1 MKTKSK
7 TTILIAAITMT
18 LCSCKSSTQLIEVP
32 VYIHDTT
39 RTVQLQHD
47 SVYIDNWHTQWQ
59 RGDTIFIHDSIDR
72 WRSMVKVDTAYQ
84 YVELPIE
91 ITKMVEKE
99 KELTTIQCF
108 QIFSGVIFHI
118 LIIITTLVLAVYFF
132 VKRKKL

>member
-1 MKTKSK
+1 MKAKLK

-18 LCSCKSSTQLIEVP
+18 LCSCKTSTQLVEVP

-59 RGDTIFIHDSIDR
+59 RGDTIFIHDSIER
-72 WRSMVKVDTAYQ
+72 WRSLVKVDTAYQ

-91 ITKMVEKE
+91 TTKMVVKE
-99 KELTTIQCF
+99 KELTTIQRF
-108 QIFSGVIFHI
+108 QIFSGVIFHM

-132 VKRKKL
+132 IKRKTL

>member
-1 MKTKSK
+1 MKVKSK
-7 TTILIAAITMT
+7 ITILIVTITMT
-18 LCSCKSSTQLIEVP
+18 LCSCKTSTQLIEVP

-72 WRSMVKVDTAYQ
+72 WRSLVKIDTAYQ

-91 ITKMVEKE
+91 ITKTIEKE
-99 KELTTIQCF
+99 KKLTTIQRF
-108 QIFSGVIFHI
+108 QIFSGVSFHI
-118 LIIITTLVLAVYFF
+118 LIIIATLVLAVYFF
-132 VKRKKL
+132 IKRKTL